1 MFSKP
6 FRLVGDRSYVQGS
19 QMLAR
24 AAEMLSEA
32 TGERASLRDCGF
44 HHLAA
49 ADVEVDLIADD
60 PATAGYFGH
69 ASFACPGGSHT
80 FGFRST
86 DTPVQ
91 RTEDQADWGL
101 QPSVA
106 PSGLSGEFAFDG
118 VTDFESLLEVV
129 IAGVKTMHSGLAQD
143 VTDIW
148 FTGCR
153 KSDLP
158 VYPPGRSGRLLV
170 RPIRIMGRN
179 GRFQTL
185 CSAEL
190 QFPDEVRRAIL
201 SFAFKSRGFRHVD

>member
-32 TGERASLRDCGF
+32 TGVSARLQDCGF

-49 ADVEVDLIADD
+49 ADVEVDPIADD
-60 PATAGYFGH
+60 PRKAGYFGH
-69 ASFACPGGSHT
+69 ASFACSGGLHS

-86 DTPVQ
+86 DIPVQ
-91 RTEDQADWGL
+91 RTEDQADWDL
-101 QPSVA
+101 EPTVA
-106 PSGLSGEFAFDG
+106 TSGLSGEFAFDG
-118 VTDFESLLEVV
+118 VADFESLLEVV
-129 IAGVKTMHSGLAQD
+129 IAGVKSIHNGLAQD

-158 VYPPGRSGRLLV
+158 VHPPSRSGRLLV
-170 RPIRIMGRN
+170 RPIRIMGAA
-179 GRFQTL
+179 GKFQTL

-190 QFPDEVRRAIL
+190 KFPGEVRRAIV